1 MVYNV
6 SRKTQYVSLFG
17 LSVLKYAE
25 YPTAYYTQRL
35 NIVTEQKPSISVKLK
50 EQGYCYGV
58 RHKCQHDFTVNI
70 NKYNHYL
77 RYEHKRHQRNEC
89 KNL

>member
-1 MVYNV
+1 MVNNV
-6 SRKTQYVSLFG
+6 SGKTSMSPPFG
-17 LSVLKYAE
+17 LSVPKYAE
-25 YPTAYYTQRL
+25 FPVAYYTQRL